1 MLWLAALGSAQL
13 GAEKIAPA
21 VSGGDSLGKVTLA
34 LLFVLAVIYAL
45 AWLVKR
51 QQGMKGIANLPMRTL
66 AVLPLGHKE
75 KLILVEIGNKQI
87 LLGMTP
93 HNINCLSEFD
103 EPVLQVS
110 DKSKQDFAAKLKAMI
125 AQGKE

>member
-1 MLWLAALGSAQL
+1 MLWAAALSSAQL

-21 VSGGDSLGKVTLA
+21 VSTGDSLGKVTLA
-34 LLFVLAVIYAL
+34 LMFVLAVIYGL

-51 QQGMKGIANLPMRTL
+51 QQGIKGITGLPMRTL
-66 AVLPLGHKE
+66 AVMPLGHKE
-75 KLILVEIGNKQI
+75 KLILVEIGKKQI

-93 HNINCLSEFD
+93 SNINCLTEFD
-103 EPVLQVS
+103 EPVLQVT
-110 DKSKQDFAAKLKAMI
+110 DKTKQDFASKLKAMI